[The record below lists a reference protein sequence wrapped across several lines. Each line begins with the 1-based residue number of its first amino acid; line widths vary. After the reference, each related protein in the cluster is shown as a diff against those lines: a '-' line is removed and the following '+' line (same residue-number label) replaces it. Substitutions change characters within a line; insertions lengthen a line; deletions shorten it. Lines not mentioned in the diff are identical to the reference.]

1 MGCSKNTP
9 FENDER
15 LFDVALNST
24 KHGQRTMQSR
34 FGNQADHFLGAL
46 GFAKHLDRTL
56 ILPPWVEYQWPNP
69 KSVQVPF
76 DRYFKPEAL
85 QDYHRV
91 ITMEKFMKE
100 LAPTVWPPGK
110 RMVFCYQAREA
121 FYKGGKKN
129 DCNAKDGNPF
139 GPFWDTFNID
149 FDRSEFYSPLYF
161 DTTNPH
167 EIRRWKER
175 YDPKKYPVLAFT
187 GAPAAFPVQQQHVK
201 LHRFLKW
208 SDFIE
213 KQADEFIKDNIN
225 GVFVGIHLRRGSDWE
240 NACTHVGAGSHM
252 FASPQCLGY
261 NNEYGH
267 VTKELCM
274 PAEESI
280 IKQVKK
286 AVKRT
291 KASTIKFVKQK
302 ESNPHVDLAILGKAD
317 YYIGNCISSFSA
329 FAKRER
335 DAAGKSSEF
344 WSFKSIHDE

>member
-1 MGCSKNTP
+1 M
-9 FENDER
+9 
-15 LFDVALNST
+15 
-24 KHGQRTMQSR
+24 QRTMESR
-34 FGNQADHFLGAL
+34 FGNQADHFLGSL

-100 LAPTVWPPGK
+100 LAPT
-110 RMVFCYQAREA
+110 AREA

-167 EIRRWKER
+167 ELRRWKER

-201 LHRFLKW
+201 LHTFLKW

-335 DAAGKSSEF
+335 DAAGKLSEF
-344 WSFKSIHDE
+344 WSFKSIHDEL